1 MKCKIIS
8 FILTILTSI
17 TIVANTHSVM
27 FPACFQKNTYNI
39 CENMPGVLGFY
50 PINHPASTSGKLI
63 LEIPEFLTL
72 RYCGFTHSEKKY
84 DKTTENK
91 ITKGGKPYRKIE
103 ITLSK
108 TFLSQLYQFKKD
120 TAFPFYLKQ
129 MIVLDAVK
137 NSQGK
142 VGTIYWKMI
151 TNSASTK
158 EGKITVDCQF
168 CDKKYECTQ
177 SDVDKFFV

>member
-72 RYCGFTHSEKKY
+72 R
-84 DKTTENK
+84 
-91 ITKGGKPYRKIE
+91 
-103 ITLSK
+103 
-108 TFLSQLYQFKKD
+108 
-120 TAFPFYLKQ
+120 
-129 MIVLDAVK
+129 
-137 NSQGK
+137 
-142 VGTIYWKMI
+142 
-151 TNSASTK
+151 
-158 EGKITVDCQF
+158 
-168 CDKKYECTQ
+168 
-177 SDVDKFFV
+177 